1 MVIRDSVLTDK
12 DTLDT
17 RIVRFLDI
25 YADLS
30 DHLTLE
36 YTDPTVYPSA
46 LSQYGVGADTIVVTC
61 EATGRQESFD
71 ISDIIGYDMMSYYYY
86 GTYTETDFDLSLIHI

>member
-1 MVIRDSVLTDK
+1 MVIHVLTDK

-46 LSQYGVGADTIVVTC
+46 LSQYGVGRIPSWSPARPP
-61 EATGRQESFD
+61 AGRNR
-71 ISDIIGYDMMSYYYY
+71 
-86 GTYTETDFDLSLIHI
+86 

>member
-1 MVIRDSVLTDK
+1 MDH
-12 DTLDT
+12 

-30 DHLTLE
+30 DRLSLD

-46 LSQYGVGADTIVVTC
+46 LSPTVGADTIVVTC

-71 ISDIIGYDMMSYYYY
+71 ISDIIGYDMYVVLHHRHLY
-86 GTYTETDFDLSLIHI
+86 GDGLRRESLLTSAIDMACSPA

>member
-1 MVIRDSVLTDK
+1 MVIHVLTDK

-36 YTDPTVYPSA
+36 YTDPTVYP
-46 LSQYGVGADTIVVTC
+46 LRPVPVRW
-61 EATGRQESFD
+61 GRIPSWSPARPPAGRR
-71 ISDIIGYDMMSYYYY
+71 IP
-86 GTYTETDFDLSLIHI
+86 